1 MGAQRHGIQGDE
13 VPDIV
18 EFISNAEAATSKEPN
33 KEEPKKE
40 EPEKEA
46 EESDARREEPKNE
59 TDAVEFPEET
69 EAEAQSCACAP
80 EDESLNF
87 SFPIM
92 RDDGRQLCMHW
103 QS

>member
-18 EFISNAEAATSKEPN
+18 EFIFNAEAATSKEPN

-46 EESDARREEPKNE
+46 EESMLEERSQRMKLMLWSFLRKLKLRLRAAHAPLRTKAL
-59 TDAVEFPEET
+59 TSPSP
-69 EAEAQSCACAP
+69 SCAMMAVNSACT
-80 EDESLNF
+80 
-87 SFPIM
+87 
-92 RDDGRQLCMHW
+92 GKV
-103 QS
+103 